1 MSDGAFTLY
10 RTSDIHFA
18 AFLCSLDIPMKATED
33 DKRGD
38 KPKKVFIF
46 EMKETDKQRMKTLY
60 FSGTGTVKARTFVD
74 NLRSLKSMCYV

>member
-1 MSDGAFTLY
+1 MSEDKSTLY

-18 AFLCSLDIPMKATED
+18 AFLCSLDVPMKATED
-33 DKRGD
+33 EIGSG
-38 KPKKVFIF
+38 KPKKVFVF
-46 EMKETDKQRMKTLY
+46 EMRDADKQRMKTLY

>member
-1 MSDGAFTLY
+1 MSEYKSTLY

-18 AFLCSLDIPMKATED
+18 AFLCSLDVPMKATED
-33 DKRGD
+33 EIGSG
-38 KPKKVFIF
+38 KPKKVFVF
-46 EMKETDKQRMKTLY
+46 EMRDADKQRMKTLY